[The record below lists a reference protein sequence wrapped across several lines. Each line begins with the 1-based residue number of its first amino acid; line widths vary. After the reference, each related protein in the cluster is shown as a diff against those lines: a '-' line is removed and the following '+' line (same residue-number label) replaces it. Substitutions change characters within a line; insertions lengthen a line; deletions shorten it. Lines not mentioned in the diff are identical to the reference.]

1 MAMKNDKKVFILI
14 EAVLAAIVLAMAIF
28 LLSEKSE
35 RDMDKVSVI
44 VQNSGDNQWAA
55 FIYGLKM
62 AAADQKVEL
71 LVVNTEAMLTVE
83 EQKGLIESEIENGSD
98 AIIVQPVPG
107 LDTQEM
113 LKRVRNRV
121 PVMQAGCA
129 ATKER
134 DASVLPTTEPDH
146 YAMGKALAEELL
158 NDYNGNL
165 DGKTIGIL
173 MEPGDSE
180 ASKKRKQGFKDG
192 IKDAGAKIRWTAAR
206 TFEEDGD
213 ASLED
218 QPEADLVVAL
228 DDNSLTTAGECSAAN
243 NLHGAIVYGIG
254 NSTEAAYYLD
264 AGYVECLV
272 VPDEFNVGYQSL
284 TEIAESLG
292 NRLRRSQDIT
302 VSYTIIRSDTLFSK
316 ENQEILFTMS
326 Q

>member
-1 MAMKNDKKVFILI
+1 MKNDKKVFILI
-14 EAVLAAIVLAMAIF
+14 EAALAAIVLAMAIF

-35 RDMDKVSVI
+35 ADMDKVSVI

-71 LVVNTEAMLTVE
+71 LVVNTETMLTAE
-83 EQKGLIESEIENGSD
+83 EQKDLIDGEIENG
-98 AIIVQPVPG
+98 AGAVIVQPVPG
-107 LDTQEM
+107 ADTGEM
-113 LKRVRNRV
+113 LKKARNRV
-121 PVMQAGCA
+121 PVMQVEDTASG
-129 ATKER
+129 ER
-134 DASVLPTTEPDH
+134 DPSVLPTTEPDH
-146 YAMGKALAEELL
+146 YSMGTALAEELL
-158 NDYNGNL
+158 KDYNGNL

-173 MEPGDSE
+173 MESGDSA
-180 ASKKRKQGFKDG
+180 ASEKRRQGFKDG

-206 TFEEDGD
+206 IFDESSD

-218 QPEADLVVAL
+218 QPEVDLVVAL
-228 DDNSLTTAGECSAAN
+228 DDNSLTTSGECSAAN

-292 NRLRRSQDIT
+292 NRLRKTRDIT
-302 VSYTIIRSDTLFSK
+302 VSYTVIRGDTLFSK